1 MSTEAMLG
9 VYWTAITVVCFSVA
23 GVSGSKIIDGF
34 EAVPHSRPYMAQLKI
49 TKGNQLYNCG
59 AFLIRRNV
67 LLTAAHCHGENIMAQ
82 LGGHNRDR
90 NEASRQEIAVKKM
103 IPHENY
109 DRQNAKNDIML
120 LQLERNVM
128 ITPEVQPIKLSTDC
142 ADNLPG
148 MPCSVAGWGRTFTG
162 GPGSDVLRE
171 VDVTI
176 LNICQYEQFNNL
188 MWTVICARGSGI
200 KGACNGDS
208 GGPLVCRNGWNEPLA
223 VGIVSL
229 RNTAECE
236 NPNREDVYTNICMF
250 WPWIKMKFSA
260 IAAE

>member
-1 MSTEAMLG
+1 MLG

-120 LQLERNVM
+120 LQLERNVRF
-128 ITPEVQPIKLSTDC
+128 TPEVKPISISSNC
-142 ADNLPG
+142 GNLWPG
-148 MPCSVAGWGRTFTG
+148 MHCSVAGWGRTFTG
-162 GPGSDVLRE
+162 GTGSNVLRE
-171 VDVTI
+171 AEVTI
-176 LNICQYEQFNNL
+176 LDICQSEQLFNL
-188 MWTVICARGSGI
+188 TGRVICARGSGI

-208 GGPLVCRNGWNEPLA
+208 GGPLVCRNRWNDRVA
-223 VGIVSL
+223 VGIVSF
-229 RNTAECE
+229 RNTNQCE
-236 NPNREDVYTNICMF
+236 DPAREDVYTNVCMY
-250 WPWIKMKFSA
+250 WRWINRKFKT

>member
-1 MSTEAMLG
+1 MLWDFYS
-9 VYWTAITVVCFSVA
+9 VPTCFFTLYSLP
-23 GVSGSKIIDGF
+23 GVSGSKIIDGV
-34 EAVPHSRPYMAQLKI
+34 EAAPHSRPYMNI
-49 TKGNQLYNCG
+49 
-59 AFLIRRNV
+59 
-67 LLTAAHCHGENIMAQ
+67 LLTAAHCQGERIIAQ
-82 LGGHNRDR
+82 LGGHNFRTY
-90 NEASRQEIAVKKM
+90 EASRQDIAVSRM
-103 IPHENY
+103 FPHEFYNSRNY
-109 DRQNAKNDIML
+109 RNDIML

-188 MWTVICARGSGI
+188 MWTVICGRANDCSQ
-200 KGACNGDS
+200 S
-208 GGPLVCRNGWNEPLA
+208 S